1 VTSGLVASSTQAGAD
16 DMAALEALDPQSREL
31 AVTRWLSE
39 ARVSLAHALETS
51 NPAQVANFK
60 AQMATVAE
68 ATKQLG
74 LSKEIQLDAVEMVR
88 RAERGVGLAIR
99 KGQDEGSI
107 IAQGHN
113 PFRGNQHGEV
123 VNSEASSAAQPV
135 TDFASKDELGGN
147 GAGIYHLTDDVSD
160 EQFEEALTEAK
171 SEENLSRANVVRK
184 IKGDPSK
191 ISGQKRLDRIAEL
204 AAKGWTSDRI
214 GKEIGHT
221 EEYTRQLAREN
232 GLDINADRVMR
243 GVRRRIDH
251 DRIAS
256 NTVTALEGLA
266 IALQLLNIREVDLT
280 HADEWVTSLNAS
292 LRSLNRFRN
301 DLIKEM
307 TPA

>member
-1 VTSGLVASSTQAGAD
+1 MTSELVASSTQAEAEN
-16 DMAALEALDPQSREL
+16 MAALEALDPQAREL

-51 NPAQVANFK
+51 EPSSIANFK
-60 AQMATVAE
+60 AQVATVAE

-88 RAERGVGLAIR
+88 RAERGVGQAIR
-99 KGQDEGSI
+99 KGQDEGTVRKQSDNRFTDRNGMTGSI
-107 IAQGHN
+107 KINPTDLAKSHELTGVHN
-113 PFRGNQHGEV
+113 DG
-123 VNSEASSAAQPV
+123 
-135 TDFASKDELGGN
+135 
-147 GAGIYHLTDDVSD
+147 GIYQMTDDVSD

-191 ISGQKRLDRIAEL
+191 LSGQNRLDRIVEL

-214 GKEIGHT
+214 GKDLGLSEDR
-221 EEYTRQLAREN
+221 TRRLAKAADI
-232 GLDINADRVMR
+232 DINADRALR
-243 GVRRRIDH
+243 GTKRRLDH

-256 NTVTALEGLA
+256 QTVNALEGLVMG
-266 IALQLLNIREVDLT
+266 LQLLNIHEVDLT

-292 LRSLNRFRN
+292 LRSLNRFRT

-307 TPA
+307 TTTHDK